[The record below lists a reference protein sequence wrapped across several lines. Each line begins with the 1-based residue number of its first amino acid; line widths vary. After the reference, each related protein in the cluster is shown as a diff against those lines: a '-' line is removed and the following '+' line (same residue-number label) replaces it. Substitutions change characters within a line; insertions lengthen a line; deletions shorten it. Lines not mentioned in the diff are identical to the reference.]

1 MLPIWRGWC
10 PLEREISHCKRA
22 VIHYSNRSEPT
33 EPYSTFME
41 RHDEANSMAEDSRD
55 KSERRLRVDQMPLA
69 VKRLVDTMIG
79 IDPNFEIEDWLIQK
93 ANEDLALIELDIE
106 RERKQLE
113 QRIHRLES
121 LAKRLAPE
129 DIREVPK
136 GQTNLFDCFDIPL
149 PLKHLTDRIED
160 ITDEEPHPAGTFINL
175 LPNDGCDDPLLAVT
189 AQMMLIVAQEKV
201 GKGASWIDLEDL
213 FSPLIENGISQ
224 EECDEALDHLLITSQ
239 IHEIDDD
246 CFIPDE

>member
-1 MLPIWRGWC
+1 
-10 PLEREISHCKRA
+10 
-22 VIHYSNRSEPT
+22 
-33 EPYSTFME
+33 
-41 RHDEANSMAEDSRD
+41 MAEDRRD
-55 KSERRLRVDQMPLA
+55 KSERRLRLDQMPVA

-113 QRIHRLES
+113 QRIYRLES

-149 PLKHLTDRIED
+149 PLKHLTNRIED

-213 FSPLIENGISQ
+213 FSPLLENGISQ

>member
-1 MLPIWRGWC
+1 MEG
-10 PLEREISHCKRA
+10 ENSHCKRA
-22 VIHYSNRSEPT
+22 VIHYSNRSVPADS
-33 EPYSTFME
+33 YCTFME

-189 AQMMLIVAQEKV
+189 AQMMLIVAQERV
-201 GKGASWIDLEDL
+201 GKGASWIELEDL
-213 FSPLIENGISQ
+213 FSPLLENGISQ

>member
-1 MLPIWRGWC
+1 
-10 PLEREISHCKRA
+10 
-22 VIHYSNRSEPT
+22 
-33 EPYSTFME
+33 ME
-41 RHDEANSMAEDSRD
+41 RHGEANSMAEDSRD

>member
-1 MLPIWRGWC
+1 
-10 PLEREISHCKRA
+10 
-22 VIHYSNRSEPT
+22 
-33 EPYSTFME
+33 ME
-41 RHDEANSMAEDSRD
+41 RHGEANSMAEDSRD
-55 KSERRLRVDQMPLA
+55 KSERRLRMDQMPLA

-201 GKGASWIDLEDL
+201 GKGASWVELEDL
-213 FSPLIENGISQ
+213 FSPLLENGITQ

>member
-1 MLPIWRGWC
+1 
-10 PLEREISHCKRA
+10 
-22 VIHYSNRSEPT
+22 
-33 EPYSTFME
+33 ME

-121 LAKRLAPE
+121 LANRLAPE

-201 GKGASWIDLEDL
+201 GRGASWIDLEDL

>member
-1 MLPIWRGWC
+1 
-10 PLEREISHCKRA
+10 
-22 VIHYSNRSEPT
+22 
-33 EPYSTFME
+33 ME
-41 RHDEANSMAEDSRD
+41 RHNEANSMAEDSRD
-55 KSERRLRVDQMPLA
+55 KSERRLRLDQMPVA

-113 QRIHRLES
+113 QRIYILES

-149 PLKHLTDRIED
+149 PLKHLTNRIED

-213 FSPLIENGISQ
+213 FSPLLENGISQ

>member
-1 MLPIWRGWC
+1 M
-10 PLEREISHCKRA
+10 EREISHCKRA

-33 EPYSTFME
+33 ELYCTFME
-41 RHDEANSMAEDSRD
+41 RHNEANSMAEDSRD
-55 KSERRLRVDQMPLA
+55 KSERRLRLDQMPVA

-113 QRIHRLES
+113 QRIYRLES

-149 PLKHLTDRIED
+149 PLKHLTNRIED

-213 FSPLIENGISQ
+213 FSPLLENGISQ

>member
-1 MLPIWRGWC
+1 
-10 PLEREISHCKRA
+10 
-22 VIHYSNRSEPT
+22 
-33 EPYSTFME
+33 
-41 RHDEANSMAEDSRD
+41 MAEDSRD
-55 KSERRLRVDQMPLA
+55 KSERRLRMDQMPLA

-201 GKGASWIDLEDL
+201 GKGASWIELEDL
-213 FSPLIENGISQ
+213 FSPLLENGISQ

>member
-1 MLPIWRGWC
+1 
-10 PLEREISHCKRA
+10 
-22 VIHYSNRSEPT
+22 
-33 EPYSTFME
+33 ME

-55 KSERRLRVDQMPLA
+55 KSERRLRLDQMPLA

-79 IDPNFEIEDWLIQK
+79 IDPNFEIEDWLIRK

-106 RERKQLE
+106 REKKQLE

-213 FSPLIENGISQ
+213 FSPLLENGISQ

>member
-1 MLPIWRGWC
+1 
-10 PLEREISHCKRA
+10 
-22 VIHYSNRSEPT
+22 
-33 EPYSTFME
+33 
-41 RHDEANSMAEDSRD
+41 MAEDGRD
-55 KSERRLRVDQMPLA
+55 KSERRLRVDRMPLA

-79 IDPNFEIEDWLIQK
+79 IDPNFEFEDWLIQK

-201 GKGASWIDLEDL
+201 GRGASWIDLEDL

>member
-1 MLPIWRGWC
+1 
-10 PLEREISHCKRA
+10 
-22 VIHYSNRSEPT
+22 
-33 EPYSTFME
+33 ME
-41 RHDEANSMAEDSRD
+41 RHGEANSMAEDSRD

-69 VKRLVDTMIG
+69 VKRLVDTMLG

-201 GKGASWIDLEDL
+201 GKGASWIELEDL
-213 FSPLIENGISQ
+213 FSPLLENGISQ

>member
-1 MLPIWRGWC
+1 
-10 PLEREISHCKRA
+10 
-22 VIHYSNRSEPT
+22 
-33 EPYSTFME
+33 ME

-55 KSERRLRVDQMPLA
+55 KSERRLRLDQMPLA

-93 ANEDLALIELDIE
+93 ANEDLALIELDID

>member
-1 MLPIWRGWC
+1 MLPIWRGWG

>member
-1 MLPIWRGWC
+1 
-10 PLEREISHCKRA
+10 
-22 VIHYSNRSEPT
+22 
-33 EPYSTFME
+33 ME

-55 KSERRLRVDQMPLA
+55 KSERRLRLDQMPLA

-201 GKGASWIDLEDL
+201 GKGASWIELEDL
-213 FSPLIENGISQ
+213 FSPLLDNGISQ

>member
-1 MLPIWRGWC
+1 
-10 PLEREISHCKRA
+10 
-22 VIHYSNRSEPT
+22 
-33 EPYSTFME
+33 ME

-201 GKGASWIDLEDL
+201 GKGASWIELEDL
-213 FSPLIENGISQ
+213 FSPLLENGISQ

>member
-1 MLPIWRGWC
+1 
-10 PLEREISHCKRA
+10 
-22 VIHYSNRSEPT
+22 
-33 EPYSTFME
+33 
-41 RHDEANSMAEDSRD
+41 MAEDSRD
-55 KSERRLRVDQMPLA
+55 KSERRLRMDQMPLA

-189 AQMMLIVAQEKV
+189 SQMMLIVAQEKV
-201 GKGASWIDLEDL
+201 GEGASWIDLEDL
-213 FSPLIENGISQ
+213 FSPLLENGISQ

>member
-1 MLPIWRGWC
+1 M
-10 PLEREISHCKRA
+10 EREISHCKRT

>member
-1 MLPIWRGWC
+1 MEG
-10 PLEREISHCKRA
+10 ENSHCKRA
-22 VIHYSNRSEPT
+22 VIHYSNRSVPADA
-33 EPYSTFME
+33 YCTFME

-55 KSERRLRVDQMPLA
+55 KSERRLRMDQMPLA

-93 ANEDLALIELDIE
+93 ANEDLALIELDVE

-201 GKGASWIDLEDL
+201 GKGASWVELEDL
-213 FSPLIENGISQ
+213 FSPLLENGISQ

>member
-1 MLPIWRGWC
+1 
-10 PLEREISHCKRA
+10 
-22 VIHYSNRSEPT
+22 
-33 EPYSTFME
+33 ME

-69 VKRLVDTMIG
+69 VKRLVDTMLG

-149 PLKHLTDRIED
+149 PLKHLADRIED

-201 GKGASWIDLEDL
+201 GKGASWIELEDL
-213 FSPLIENGISQ
+213 FYPLLENGISQ

>member
-1 MLPIWRGWC
+1 
-10 PLEREISHCKRA
+10 
-22 VIHYSNRSEPT
+22 
-33 EPYSTFME
+33 
-41 RHDEANSMAEDSRD
+41 MAEDSRD

-79 IDPNFEIEDWLIQK
+79 INPDFEIEDWLIQK

-201 GKGASWIDLEDL
+201 GKGASWIELEDL
-213 FSPLIENGISQ
+213 FSPLLENGISQ

>member
-1 MLPIWRGWC
+1 
-10 PLEREISHCKRA
+10 
-22 VIHYSNRSEPT
+22 
-33 EPYSTFME
+33 ME
-41 RHDEANSMAEDSRD
+41 RHGEANSMAEDSRD

-201 GKGASWIDLEDL
+201 GKGASWIELEDL
-213 FSPLIENGISQ
+213 FYPLLENGISQ

>member
-1 MLPIWRGWC
+1 
-10 PLEREISHCKRA
+10 
-22 VIHYSNRSEPT
+22 
-33 EPYSTFME
+33 ME
-41 RHDEANSMAEDSRD
+41 RHGEANSMAEDSRD

-69 VKRLVDTMIG
+69 VKRLVDTMLG
-79 IDPNFEIEDWLIQK
+79 IDPNFEVEDWLIQK

-201 GKGASWIDLEDL
+201 GKGASWIELEDL
-213 FSPLIENGISQ
+213 FYPLLENGISQ

>member
-1 MLPIWRGWC
+1 
-10 PLEREISHCKRA
+10 
-22 VIHYSNRSEPT
+22 
-33 EPYSTFME
+33 ME
-41 RHDEANSMAEDSRD
+41 RHNEANSMAEDSRD
-55 KSERRLRVDQMPLA
+55 KSGRRLRLDQMPVA

-113 QRIHRLES
+113 QRIYRLES

-149 PLKHLTDRIED
+149 PLKHLTNRIED

-213 FSPLIENGISQ
+213 FSPLLENGISQ

>member
-1 MLPIWRGWC
+1 
-10 PLEREISHCKRA
+10 
-22 VIHYSNRSEPT
+22 
-33 EPYSTFME
+33 ME